1 MKSKKEMAEEMAEV
15 MLGFA
20 VGKNIQ
26 AAARFKTPEFWED
39 DSQPTWNWGVYN
51 YRLKPRTIKELA
63 NKYVDISL
71 REQGSQ
77 SVASMVHTGYL
88 EGAKAQRELDE

>member
-1 MKSKKEMAEEMAEV
+1 MAEVMAEV

-20 VGKNIQ
+20 AGKNIQ

-39 DSQPTWNWGVYN
+39 NSQPTWNWGDYN

-63 NKYVDISL
+63 NEYVDISL
-71 REQGSQ
+71 REPISQ
-77 SVASMVHTGYL
+77 SVASLVHTAYL
-88 EGAKAQRELDE
+88 AGAKAQRELDE